1 MSKEFKIKTLLS
13 YKKVL
18 PILLFVMLII
28 PKNVFAFTV
37 TYDSYGGYYD
47 DNSTTNVVEYDSDKT
62 VIDGEYKEPTILHS
76 CGDRKFIGWFYDK
89 NMKKQFYLRDE
100 TEDVTVY
107 AGYSKYTMC
116 FPYTGAID
124 VFTALKNSTYTF
136 ELWGASGGTATWNG
150 YGKGYLTGYG
160 AYTSGKLD
168 MSKDQSLF
176 VQVGGKGGVTNSAGS
191 QPGGYNGGGNGWTL
205 TSYLGSGGGGATDI
219 RLVGG
224 EWNDDT
230 SLNSRIMVAAGGGGG
245 SYSSHTET
253 VRLNISGGALES
265 MVSTRVAA
273 QYRPTPAT
281 QTSGGV
287 PKNLTNKG
295 TAGTFGIGGN
305 GARNATGG
313 GGGGY
318 YGGAGE
324 AQQQGVNPNPTGG
337 SSFISGYTGAVAIA
351 SEDDRTPRLD
361 SNGDQCTN
369 ESALEDN
376 ECSIHYSN
384 IVFSEPVMIAGNS
397 TMPNKTGTGTM
408 IGNRNSDG
416 YAKVST
422 DEENFHIITFKH
434 EGEPDFIAYVI
445 DGEKVNEPNIYLT
458 RKTGYD
464 IKSWE
469 IDGSTDEWDFDDP
482 VTEDMILKTY
492 YSPIIYN
499 ITYNLD
505 SGIVSGNPDT
515 YTIESNDITLNN
527 PTKEHYTFKGWSGTD
542 LTGDENLTVTIETGS
557 IGDRE
562 YTANW
567 TPSEYTIT
575 YDLDGGE
582 LETGVTNPDTYTIE
596 SNNITLNNPV
606 REGYTFL
613 GWTGSNGTT
622 PTNVLIPTGSTGNKT
637 YKANYKIDRHTA
649 IFDSNL
655 GEDAVPETIT
665 KDYNEELGTLPTT
678 SRRGYIFEGWF
689 TGKTDGTKI
698 SSTTKMPSYNP
709 TYYAHWT
716 PITYTMRFNS
726 NGGEGTMSDEVI
738 SYGTSKALTDN
749 AFTKEGYTFA
759 GWNSKADGTGTN
771 YINKQEV
778 FNLTDVDGTV
788 FNLYAVWTKDE
799 YIISYNLDGG
809 QVSNPVTTYSIDT
822 EDFNLVNPT
831 KEGYTFTGWT
841 GSNGTVEEETV
852 TIVKGTTGNKEY
864 TAHYKAVDYN
874 ITYLSNNDDATVTGI
889 GNPVTY
895 TVEDSNI
902 TLNNPSD
909 PDTYHYF
916 VGWTTNLDTEEDL
929 SMNYTINTSL
939 IKDIKVYAVYQT
951 SPYTVYFDSDGGNEI
966 DSISREGTEDVGI
979 LPIPKKEGYKFK
991 GWFVNNILIDETFHS
1006 RVDVTAV
1013 AKWEKIEIPVD
1024 VTPVDNPTTGD
1035 NILKHVMLLVISL
1048 IGLGISTVKF
1058 KLKLKTKKVL

>member
-1 MSKEFKIKTLLS
+1 MTKNYSKFSLHS

-37 TYDSYGGYYD
+37 TYKSMEGMFENG
-47 DNSTTNVVEYDSDKT
+47 TTENIVEYDENHNIVS
-62 VIDGEYKEPTILHS
+62 GEYMEPAYIYS
-76 CGDRKFIGWFYDK
+76 CGDKYFTKWFYDL
-89 NMKKQFYLRDE
+89 NMDKQFYLRDE

-107 AGYSKYTMC
+107 AGYNRLNMC
-116 FPYTGAID
+116 FDYSGRIDSILIRNSSNYKLETWGAQGGNATYNTAFYRGGYGAYATGSINLSSN
-124 VFTALKNSTYTF
+124 TNLYLGIGGQGGNSTGVLQKPTGGFNGGRNYT
-136 ELWGASGGTATWNG
+136 WGNISAMNQISGASGGATHIATEPGLLSELEPYKGSLSEDGKYYISNEILLVSGAGSGGYRHKDLSTGSVGANAGGIIGQDGTPRTASRG
-150 YGKGYLTGYG
+150 YGK
-160 AYTSGKLD
+160 
-168 MSKDQSLF
+168 
-176 VQVGGKGGVTNSAGS
+176 AGS
-191 QPGGYNGGGNGWTL
+191 QTAAGCNSYNNTGCGAFGLGGLVAYNGHGSPGG
-205 TSYLGSGGGGATDI
+205 
-219 RLVGG
+219 
-224 EWNDDT
+224 
-230 SLNSRIMVAAGGGGG
+230 AGFFGGGG
-245 SYSSHTET
+245 SYGHDGVSNST
-253 VRLNISGGALES
+253 GA
-265 MVSTRVAA
+265 
-273 QYRPTPAT
+273 
-281 QTSGGV
+281 
-287 PKNLTNKG
+287 
-295 TAGTFGIGGN
+295 
-305 GARNATGG
+305 
-313 GGGGY
+313 
-318 YGGAGE
+318 
-324 AQQQGVNPNPTGG
+324 GG
-337 SSFISGYTGAVAIA
+337 SSYIANPNLYDKYMAGVSVTTSDETETKTISVTDV
-351 SEDDRTPRLD
+351 SEDPLADT
-361 SNGDQCTN
+361 GK
-369 ESALEDN
+369 
-376 ECSIHYSN
+376 
-384 IVFSEPVMIAGNS
+384 MGN
-397 TMPNKTGTGTM
+397 
-408 IGNRNSDG
+408 G
-416 YAKVST
+416 YAKIT
-422 DEENFHIITFKH
+422 LENYEDNQIFYSVTFKH
-434 EGEPDFIAYVI
+434 EGEEDFVHYVKA
-445 DGEKVNEPNIYLT
+445 GEKINKPNVYLDSI
-458 RKTGYD
+458 GYD
-464 IKSWE
+464 LHVWE
-469 IDGSTDEWDFDDP
+469 IEGTTTEWNFDDP
-482 VTEDMILKTY
+482 VTEDMVLKTY
-492 YSPIIYN
+492 HNI
-499 ITYNLD
+499 ITYNINYNSDGGELET
-505 SGIVSGNPDT
+505 GVTNPNT
-515 YTIESNDITLNN
+515 YTVEDDDITLIN
-527 PTKEHYTFKGWSGTD
+527 PTKEGYTFKGWTGTD
-542 LTGDENLTVTIETGS
+542 LSEKTMTVTIQTGS

-562 YTANW
+562 YTAHW
-567 TPSEYTIT
+567 TPIEYTIT

-596 SNNITLNNPV
+596 SNDITLNNPV

-698 SSTTKMPSYNP
+698 SSTTKMPPYNP

-809 QVSNPVTTYSIDT
+809 QVTNPVTTYSIDT

-831 KEGYTFTGWT
+831 KAGYTFTGWT

-902 TLNNPSD
+902 ILNNPSD

-929 SMNYTINTSL
+929 SMNYTIDTSL
-939 IKDIKVYAVYQT
+939 IKDITVYAVYQT

-966 DSISREGTEDVGI
+966 DPISREGTEDVGV

-1013 AKWEKIEIPVD
+1013 AKWEKIDIPVD
-1024 VTPVDNPTTGD
+1024 VTPTDNPKTGD

>member
-1 MSKEFKIKTLLS
+1 MTKNYSKFSLHS

-28 PKNVFAFTV
+28 PKNVFAYTIR
-37 TYDSYGGYYD
+37 Y
-47 DNSTTNVVEYDSDKT
+47 NSTFGLFSNGTTENVVEYDDEHN
-62 VIDGEYKEPTILHS
+62 VISGTYEVPVYDTGIDS
-76 CGDRKFIGWFYDK
+76 SNFIAWYEEFEAENRVK
-89 NMKKQFYLRDE
+89 INE
-100 TEDVTVY
+100 ISEDITVY
-107 AGYSKYTMC
+107 AAYEKVVLLRQD
-116 FPYTGAID
+116 YTGQEEI
-124 VFTALKNSTYTF
+124 FNSPINRYLQY
-136 ELWGASGGTATWNG
+136 ELWGAQGGPSINTINRGLGGYSSGFVKSNIIYINIGEQG
-150 YGKGYLTGYG
+150 IKGIYN
-160 AYTSGKLD
+160 A
-168 MSKDQSLF
+168 
-176 VQVGGKGGVTNSAGS
+176 
-191 QPGGYNGGGNGWTL
+191 YNGGGSPSTANG
-205 TSYLGSGGGGATDI
+205 GSGGGATHI
-219 RLVGG
+219 AT
-224 EWNDDT
+224 T
-230 SLNSRIMVAAGGGGG
+230 SGLLSTLSSNRENVMIVAGGGGG
-245 SYSSHTET
+245 AGQMTT
-253 VRLNISGGALES
+253 PITTITGSGGGFQGAKGGGP
-265 MVSTRVAA
+265 M
-273 QYRPTPAT
+273 YYGYGGT
-281 QTSGGV
+281 QTAGGTSNGV
-287 PKNLTNKG
+287 SSYYNNRK
-295 TAGTFGIGGN
+295 ASFGLGGN
-305 GARNATGG
+305 GENGGGGNANAGG
-313 GGGGY
+313 GGGWF
-318 YGGAGE
+318 GGGGTGWASFTNRVGIAG
-324 AQQQGVNPNPTGG
+324 GG
-337 SSFISGYTGAVAIA
+337 SGYIGN
-351 SEDDRTPRLD
+351 DRTYDGVMYGYNVPTSDETKTLTY
-361 SNGDQCTN
+361 STTN
-369 ESALEDN
+369 
-376 ECSIHYSN
+376 YSN
-384 IVFSEPVMIAGNS
+384 EAI
-397 TMPNKTGTGTM
+397 T
-408 IGNRNSDG
+408 G
-416 YAKVST
+416 YAKEGNGYVQANLIRVWAHFNWNDGNEQIPS
-422 DEENFHIITFKH
+422 EKH
-434 EGEPDFIAYVI
+434 YEMYPNEVVPPSVTPRDGYEFEWRKEGEDTAYDFSIPI
-445 DGEKVNEPNIYLT
+445 T
-458 RKTGYD
+458 RDTNFVGVW
-464 IKSWE
+464 I
-469 IDGSTDEWDFDDP
+469 
-482 VTEDMILKTY
+482 
-492 YSPIIYN
+492 PIIYN

-505 SGIVSGNPDT
+505 GGELESGVTNPDT
-515 YTIESNDITLNN
+515 YTIESDPITLNN
-527 PTKEHYTFKGWSGTD
+527 QITKEHYTFKGWSGTD
-542 LTGDENLTVTIETGS
+542 LTGDENLTVTIQTGS

-562 YTANW
+562 YTAHW
-567 TPSEYTIT
+567 TPIEYTIT

-596 SNNITLNNPV
+596 SNDITLNNPV
-606 REGYTFL
+606 REGFTFL

-698 SSTTKMPSYNP
+698 SSTTKMPPYNP

-799 YIISYNLDGG
+799 YIISYNLGGG
-809 QVSNPVTTYSIDT
+809 QVTNPVTTYSIDT

-831 KEGYTFTGWT
+831 KAGYTFTGWT

-874 ITYLSNNDDATVTGI
+874 ITYLSNNDDAIVTGI

-929 SMNYTINTSL
+929 SMNYTIDTSL
-939 IKDIKVYAVYQT
+939 IKDITVYAVYQT

-966 DSISREGTEDVGI
+966 DPISREGTEDVGV
-979 LPIPKKEGYKFK
+979 LPIPKKEGYTFK